1 MQLLFKVAEILKRN
15 NVINSGISMRQ
26 SLFFPHPRPDITND
40 ELKSRLKCFYQ
51 AFSHLGLIN
60 IDKTVKY
67 CISEILFNSQQSFDN
82 KIFQIESGILQSQME
97 LMTDEPAPISTN
109 SDIELARNWM
119 TKEDVLNSKEYGL
132 VKKYLSPK
140 YINYLT
146 ESKEMLPLA
155 SLCRSVFRIGLF
167 ENVCSKSKTGD
178 LLEGRQKFLR
188 IMKELEIPG
197 FLRNFLNYQY

>member
-1 MQLLFKVAEILKRN
+1 MQLLVKVAEILKTN

-26 SLFFPHPRPDITND
+26 ALFFPHPRPDITQD
-40 ELKSRLKCFYQ
+40 ELKSRLKYFYQ
-51 AFSHLGLIN
+51 AFSRLGLIH

-67 CISEILFNSQQSFDN
+67 CISEILFNSQQPFEN

-97 LMTDEPAPISTN
+97 LMIDEPAPISTN

-119 TKEDVLNSKEYGL
+119 TKEDVLSSKEYKL

-140 YINYLT
+140 FINYLT
-146 ESKEMLPLA
+146 ESKEMLPLER
-155 SLCRSVFRIGLF
+155 LCRSAFRSGLF
-167 ENVCSKSKTGD
+167 ENLCRKSRTED
-178 LLEGRQKFLR
+178 LLEAKLKFR
-188 IMKELEIPG
+188 KIMKELTVPA

>member
-1 MQLLFKVAEILKRN
+1 MQLLVRVAEILKRN

-26 SLFFPHPRPDITND
+26 ALFFPNPRSDFTKD
-40 ELKSRLKCFYQ
+40 ELKSRLKYFYR
-51 AFSHLGLIN
+51 AFSRLGLVH

-67 CISEILFNSQQSFDN
+67 CISEILFNSQQPFEN

-97 LMTDEPAPISTN
+97 LMTEEPAPISTN

-119 TKEDVLNSKEYGL
+119 TKEDVLNSKEYKL

-146 ESKEMLPLA
+146 ESKEMLSLEC
-155 SLCRSVFRIGLF
+155 LCRSAFRNGLF
-167 ENVCSKSKTGD
+167 ENVCNKSSTGD
-178 LLEGRQKFLR
+178 MLEAKEKFR
-188 IMKELEIPG
+188 KIMKELQVPG